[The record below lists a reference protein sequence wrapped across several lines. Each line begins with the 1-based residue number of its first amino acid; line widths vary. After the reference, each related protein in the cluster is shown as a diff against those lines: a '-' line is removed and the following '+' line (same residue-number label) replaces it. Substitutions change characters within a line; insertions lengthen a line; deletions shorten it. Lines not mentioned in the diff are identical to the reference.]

1 MPLAQSDNP
10 IEIAVVT
17 PMKPFKSFFLMNTQ
31 NGAIKQFSNLLAAN
45 TFKEMLVSFGQLN
58 ETTLLIDE
66 FDLHVDAHLFLKT
79 KYNVDCSEQEEA
91 RKMIVDAKLT
101 ALAYVQSQSVL
112 RAASINDCQEIVV
125 FWRMM
130 MFHIAL

>member
-17 PMKPFKSFFLMNTQ
+17 PMKPSKSFFLMNTQ
-31 NGAIKQFSNLLAAN
+31 NGGIKQFLSLLAAN
-45 TFKEMLVSFGQLN
+45 TFKETLVSFGQLH

-66 FDLHVDAHLFLKT
+66 FDSHVDARSFLKT
-79 KYNVDCSEQEEA
+79 KYNVDCAKQEEA

-101 ALAYVQSQSVL
+101 ALADAQGG
-112 RAASINDCQEIVV
+112 
-125 FWRMM
+125 
-130 MFHIAL
+130 